1 MSLQALYNSIIV
13 KVIESEESTYG
24 SIIVPDMGKETSIRG
39 EVCVVGPGFH
49 TTDGTL
55 IRTVLQPGDIVYLP
69 QMGPTKIQYKGVD
82 YLVCKENEVLAVETD
97 RYVGSADD
105 DELPF

>member
-13 KVIESEESTYG
+13 KPIESEESTYG

-82 YLVCKENEVLAVETD
+82 YLVCRENEVLAVETD

>member
-39 EVCVVGPGFH
+39 EVCVVGTGFH

-69 QMGPTKIQYKGVD
+69 KMGPTKIQYKGVD
-82 YLVCKENEVLAVETD
+82 YLVCRENEVLAVETD
-97 RYVGSADD
+97 RYIGSADD